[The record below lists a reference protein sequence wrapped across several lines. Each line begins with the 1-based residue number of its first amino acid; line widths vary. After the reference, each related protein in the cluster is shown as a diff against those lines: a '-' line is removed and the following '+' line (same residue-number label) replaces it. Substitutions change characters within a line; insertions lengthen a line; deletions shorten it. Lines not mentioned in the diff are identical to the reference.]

1 MAKNLPKLF
10 LSPSFNPTSG
20 SILVAS
26 IWVLAFFIILAA
38 GLYKIVSAQVSLTN
52 RFRQVAIGQH
62 LARSACVYMVAKRK
76 EEKEDKTKVV
86 LYDTLYGLRRKETII
101 LGNGEAGYSLI
112 DEESKININIASGEI
127 IKALLKITANVSEP
141 LVQELAEEIVEYR
154 KEHVFLVKEELLNV
168 QGITEEMF
176 DACKDY
182 ISVYTNGEININTAS
197 PGVLMALG
205 LEEDLV
211 EIIKDFRLGADGK
224 EDTEDDGYF
233 ENTGEIINKL
243 RLFKMLSGKQETE
256 LISLITNNPIN
267 VKSSN
272 FSLAIETK
280 FLGKPGMNYTVALD
294 SKNKIREWSE
304 Y

>member
-10 LSPSFNPTSG
+10 LSPSFNPHSG

-26 IWVLAFFIILAA
+26 IWVLTFFIILAA

-52 RFRQVAIGQH
+52 RFRQIAVGQH
-62 LARSACVYMVAKRK
+62 LARSACVYAIAKRK

-86 LYDTLYGLRRKETII
+86 LYDTLYGLRGKKTIT
-101 LGNGEAGYSLI
+101 LGNGEADYSLI

-127 IKALLKITANVSEP
+127 IKALLKITANVSED
-141 LVQELAEEIVEYR
+141 LAQELAEGIVNYR
-154 KEHVFLVKEELLNV
+154 KEHVFLVKEELLDV
-168 QGITEEMF
+168 EGITEEMF

-197 PGVLMALG
+197 PVVLMVLG

-211 EIIKDFRLGADGK
+211 EIIKDFRLGPDGK

-243 RLFKMLSGKQETE
+243 RLFKMLSGKQESE
-256 LISLITNNPIN
+256 LISLITNSIV

-280 FLGKPGMNYTVALD
+280 FLGKPGMNYTVVLD
-294 SKNKIREWSE
+294 SKNKIMQWNE